1 MGGVGGYRFVA
12 MTGNNGSVRDTVPGK
27 RDPFAPAFTSDIVCG
42 RDASLPI
49 RERALNNLFDRATS
63 VSACNSP

>member
-27 RDPFAPAFTSDIVCG
+27 RDPFAPSFTSDIG
-42 RDASLPI
+42 ADATLHYPF
-49 RERALNNLFDRATS
+49 ERAR
-63 VSACNSP
+63 